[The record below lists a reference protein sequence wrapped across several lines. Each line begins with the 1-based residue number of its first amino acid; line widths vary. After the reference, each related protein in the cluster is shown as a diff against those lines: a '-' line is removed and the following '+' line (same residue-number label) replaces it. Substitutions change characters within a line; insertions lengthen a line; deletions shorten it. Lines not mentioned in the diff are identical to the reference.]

1 MGSHSFCLFSVFLI
15 FLSGFSF
22 FRVVD
27 GAGGG
32 VNEECNNGFQKVM
45 PCLTYATGKAN
56 IPTKDCC
63 DEVKD
68 LKDSNPKCLCFIIQ
82 QTNSG
87 SAQIKSLGIQ
97 QNRLLQLPSA
107 CQLRNASV
115 SFCPKLLGLSPSS
128 PDAAIFTNT
137 TTAPTTTPTGASA
150 TEQSDA
156 SIITTH
162 GPDHLF
168 GPLAIAMAIF
178 IYTYSTDQSMITF

>member
-115 SFCPKLLGLSPSS
+115 SFCPSEYSPLS
-128 PDAAIFTNT
+128 
-137 TTAPTTTPTGASA
+137 
-150 TEQSDA
+150 
-156 SIITTH
+156 
-162 GPDHLF
+162 LCC
-168 GPLAIAMAIF
+168 M
-178 IYTYSTDQSMITF
+178 

>member
-1 MGSHSFCLFSVFLI
+1 MQAKIHI
-15 FLSGFSF
+15 HT
-22 FRVVD
+22 
-27 GAGGG
+27 
-32 VNEECNNGFQKVM
+32 NYQQKNWRK
-45 PCLTYATGKAN
+45 LTK
-56 IPTKDCC
+56 
-63 DEVKD
+63 
-68 LKDSNPKCLCFIIQ
+68 SNQ
-82 QTNSG
+82 V
-87 SAQIKSLGIQ
+87 
-97 QNRLLQLPSA
+97 LP
-107 CQLRNASV
+107 
-115 SFCPKLLGLSPSS
+115 LGLSPSS